1 MRKPQNLVGSR
12 VSMEL
17 FYANDTLS
25 PTWCQIS
32 MSAVGGIVLGKSS
45 ASHLEIGVDSLL
57 SFVLLAFPVR

>member
-17 FYANDTLS
+17 FNAKDTLL

-32 MSAVGGIVLGKSS
+32 MSAVSGIVLGKPPASRS
-45 ASHLEIGVDSLL
+45 AIGIDSFL
-57 SFVLLAFPVR
+57 SFVR